1 MNTRYAVLGLLI
13 EEPDHGYRLAQRMRT
28 RLDSAQ
34 IKSAYVYQL
43 LRDLEEDGLIRRVE
57 EAPRGRRPPRVVF
70 EVTERGEQD
79 FGGWMR
85 APLELALI
93 YEELHVKIAVSR
105 VEDLPELVI
114 LVRQRERECLALLEK
129 LDLSARQPAIKG
141 RLPERGWSRSAA
153 VLLRNAG
160 IYNLQT
166 TIKWLQ
172 RTATVMERTVAEERR
187 EQRRAAR
194 AHRQK

>member
-34 IKSAYVYQL
+34 IKPAYVYRVLQ
-43 LRDLEEDGLIRRVE
+43 DLEGDGLIRRVE
-57 EAPRGRRPPRVVF
+57 EEPKGRRPPRVVF
-70 EVTERGEQD
+70 EATERGERD

-105 VEDLPELVI
+105 VEDLPELVT
-114 LVRQRERECLALLEK
+114 LVRQRERECLALLER
-129 LDLSARQPAIKG
+129 LNESARQPGIRG
-141 RLPERGWSRSAA
+141 FPPEQGWSRSVA

-172 RTATVMERTVAEERR
+172 RTATVMERTIEEERR

-194 AHRQK
+194 ARRRR